1 MRFRK
6 PLPFAIGMALAVFF
20 LAGCG
25 TPAAT
30 PTSIPPTVTRTPVLL
45 TETPLPLLATDTPLP
60 LLGTETP
67 VSLLATDTPV
77 PPLSTPGPASVAG
90 DVAVSSEARISSPDV
105 PADDLR
111 TLADGNNAFAFDLYS
126 AIRDGE
132 DNLLYSP
139 YSISVALAMVYA
151 GARGDTQE
159 QMADTLHF
167 TLPQERLH
175 PAFNALD
182 LDLGSRSHATVHD
195 ESGKEVEE
203 VAFQLEIANA
213 VWGQTGYPFRPEY
226 LDLLALNYGAG
237 VRLVDFRANASAAVD
252 AINQWISE
260 ATKDRIRNIVD
271 TIPTDTRLVLANAIY
286 FNAHWDLPFDEADTA
301 DEPFHL
307 LAGEEEIV
315 PMMHQTDRF
324 LYTEGDGYQA
334 IQLPYLNREVAMVI
348 VLPTVG
354 RFHEIEERLTGD
366 WVQDVLTGFQMDK
379 VILTMPKFRYETP
392 VISLGRTLSAMGM
405 PDAFSPDDADFSG
418 ITEPQAGLPLFIGEV
433 LHKAFIDVNEQRTE
447 AAAATIVIMPPGA
460 APERPTEPP
469 PIVMKIDRPFVFL
482 IRDFKTDT
490 ILFIGRVMNPSG
502 E

>member
-1 MRFRK
+1 MRFWR
-6 PLPFAIGMALAVFF
+6 PLPFAIGMALTVFF
-20 LAGCG
+20 LAGCA

-30 PTSIPPTVTRTPVLL
+30 PSSILPTVTRTPVPP
-45 TETPLPLLATDTPLP
+45 TDTSLPLLATDTPLP
-60 LLGTETP
+60 F
-67 VSLLATDTPV
+67 LATDTPV
-77 PPLSTPGPASVAG
+77 PPLSTPEPASVAG
-90 DVAVSSEARISSPDV
+90 DVAVSSEERISSPDV
-105 PADDLR
+105 PTDDLR
-111 TLADGNNAFAFDLYS
+111 TLAGGNHAFAFDLYQ
-126 AIRDGE
+126 AMRDGE

-151 GARGDTQE
+151 GARGDTEQ

-167 TLPQERLH
+167 RLPQERLH

-182 LDLGSRSHATVHD
+182 LELASRGHATILD

-213 VWGQTGYPFRPEY
+213 VWGQTGYPFRPAY

-237 VRLVDFRANASAAVD
+237 VRLADFQANAPAAVE
-252 AINQWISE
+252 AINHWISD
-260 ATKDRIRNIVD
+260 ATKDRIRQIVD
-271 TIPTDTRLVLANAIY
+271 KLPADTRLVLANAIY
-286 FNAHWDLPFDEADTA
+286 FNANWDLPFDEADTA

-307 LAGEEEIV
+307 LAGEEVVV
-315 PMMHQTDRF
+315 PMMHQTDHF
-324 LYTEGDGYQA
+324 HYTEGDSYQA
-334 IQLPYLNREVAMVI
+334 ILLPYLNREVAMVI
-348 VLPTVG
+348 VLPREG
-354 RFHEIEERLTGD
+354 RFREIEERLTDD
-366 WVQDVLTGFQMDK
+366 WVQDLLMDLQMHE

-418 ITEPQAGLPLFIGEV
+418 ITAPQSGPPLYIGEV

-447 AAAATIVIMPPGA
+447 AAAATIVLMPPGA

-469 PIVMKIDRPFVFL
+469 PIVMTIDRPFVFL
-482 IRDFKTDT
+482 IRDIETNAV
-490 ILFIGRVMNPSG
+490 LFVGRVTNPAG